1 MCNDFIET
9 KDFSLRCVD
18 ILYSDQE
25 NKTNG
30 RSATI
35 LLKQKEM
42 VFLDVY
48 RHLWWSKNQLA
59 VFFTKGIPI
68 HS

>member
-1 MCNDFIET
+1 MCNDFIGT
-9 KDFSLRCVD
+9 KGDGSLRCVD

-25 NKTNG
+25 NTTNG
-30 RSATI
+30 KSAMI

-48 RHLWWSKNQLA
+48 RHL
-59 VFFTKGIPI
+59 
-68 HS
+68 